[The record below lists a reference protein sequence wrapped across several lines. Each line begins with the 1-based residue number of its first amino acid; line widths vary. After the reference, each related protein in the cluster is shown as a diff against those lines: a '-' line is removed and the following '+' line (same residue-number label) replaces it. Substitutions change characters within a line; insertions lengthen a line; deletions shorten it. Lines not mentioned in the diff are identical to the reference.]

1 MISTDIRIVLVEPSH
16 PGNIGAVARAMKN
29 MALDQLVLVKP
40 KQFPHAEAVAR
51 ASGADDVLAN
61 ARVVDSVR
69 EALAGCGFVAA
80 TTSRDRDQYFRVADV
95 RDAAERLVVESRR
108 SPAAVLFGAER
119 TGLTNEDL
127 EAAHV
132 LIRIPANEAYLSLN
146 LAMAVQLVT
155 YEIFRARGVKID
167 TAPGAAPMAAPED
180 MERMYVHLAQVMEE
194 IDFRD
199 RTQSGTNLM
208 GRIRR
213 FMQRAELDKNEVN
226 ILRGILTAV
235 QNRRRH
241 AGGERAK
248 ISLVTAIGGASELKG
263 RVAGKGDQVTVD
275 RDSADGVSQ
284 PVYLDYAA
292 TTPVDP
298 AVANAMFACLTEG
311 GDFGNASSATH
322 VFGQRAAAR
331 VETARAQVAALIGA
345 DPDEITFTSGGT
357 ESNNLAI
364 LGMARANSDRGRH
377 VITARTEHKAVL
389 DPCKRLEREGFI
401 SHVSNPRSSGS
412 NRPGDDTCCASARY
426 AARVDHVRE

>member
-40 KQFPHAEAVAR
+40 KQFPHEEAVAR

-61 ARVVDSVR
+61 ARVVNSVR
-69 EALAGCGFVAA
+69 EALEGCGFVAA

-127 EAAHV
+127 ESAHI
-132 LIRIPANEAYLSLN
+132 LIRIPANTAYLSLN

-180 MERMYVHLAQVMEE
+180 MERMYVHLAQVLEE

-226 ILRGILTAV
+226 IMRGILTAV

-241 AGGERAK
+241 AGGVSR
-248 ISLVTAIGGASELKG
+248 VDGAG
-263 RVAGKGDQVTVD
+263 
-275 RDSADGVSQ
+275 
-284 PVYLDYAA
+284 
-292 TTPVDP
+292 
-298 AVANAMFACLTEG
+298 
-311 GDFGNASSATH
+311 
-322 VFGQRAAAR
+322 AAAHAG
-331 VETARAQVAALIGA
+331 EAAPG
-345 DPDEITFTSGGT
+345 
-357 ESNNLAI
+357 
-364 LGMARANSDRGRH
+364 
-377 VITARTEHKAVL
+377 K
-389 DPCKRLEREGFI
+389 ERE
-401 SHVSNPRSSGS
+401 
-412 NRPGDDTCCASARY
+412 
-426 AARVDHVRE
+426 